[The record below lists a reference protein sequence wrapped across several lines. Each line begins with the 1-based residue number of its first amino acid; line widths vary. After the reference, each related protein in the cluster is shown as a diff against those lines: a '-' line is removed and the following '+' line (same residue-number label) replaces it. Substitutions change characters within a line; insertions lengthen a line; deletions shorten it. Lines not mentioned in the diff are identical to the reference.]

1 MDQRFLKWKLDP
13 DHHADGIEPEK
24 VQESVSSVFS

>member
-1 MDQRFLKWKLDP
+1 LDP